1 LWLGFN
7 FIVIFIVSEGIC
19 VKKNPVLPTGNF
31 ISWRFGLLCFAILL
45 SLVLL
50 LGRVGWLQIIS
61 PGPLVQQEDMR
72 SLREEP
78 IVMPRG
84 MIEDRNGDPL
94 AVSVP
99 VEAIWADPKTV
110 IAKGGVQVNDR
121 WQALASALKISLN
134 ALSRRINRD
143 PQGRFIY
150 LARQVDPEKARWI
163 DKLNLPG
170 INLREESR
178 RFYPSGHIASNL
190 LGFTNI
196 DGQGIEGV
204 EKSFNSQLLGKEGKR
219 LVRKDRY
226 GHVVENITEVPGT
239 PAHNIILSI
248 DKRLQTVTEDALS
261 NAVRWNKADSGA
273 SVLINVRTGEI
284 LAMASYPTYN
294 PNNRDG
300 AKLDDFRNRAISDT
314 FEPGS
319 TVKPMVIMTALKAGI
334 VKPDDVIDT
343 HPYVVDGHRIR
354 DVGWYPEL
362 SLTGILQKSSDTGVS
377 HLSLAMPI
385 KDLITTYKAF
395 GFGQSTGLGLTG
407 ESSGYMPNRRFWSQ
421 LDRATFAFGYG
432 MMVTPLQLA
441 HVYATIGSFGISRP
455 LSITRVDPPVVGTR
469 VMPEKIVHE
478 VEHMMESVAL
488 PGGGGIKA
496 AVKNYRVA
504 VKTGTAKKIGPDG
517 KYIDNYIAY
526 TAGVAPASD
535 PRFALVVVINNPS
548 NGQYYGGAVSAPV
561 FSQIMGDVLR
571 LENVEPDGIPA
582 GDPNLIV
589 LGHSDD
595 SHPAL

>member
-1 LWLGFN
+1 
-7 FIVIFIVSEGIC
+7 
-19 VKKNPVLPTGNF
+19 
-31 ISWRFGLLCFAILL
+31 
-45 SLVLL
+45 
-50 LGRVGWLQIIS
+50 
-61 PGPLVQQEDMR
+61 
-72 SLREEP
+72 
-78 IVMPRG
+78 
-84 MIEDRNGDPL
+84 
-94 AVSVP
+94 
-99 VEAIWADPKTV
+99 
-110 IAKGGVQVNDR
+110 
-121 WQALASALKISLN
+121 
-134 ALSRRINRD
+134 
-143 PQGRFIY
+143 
-150 LARQVDPEKARWI
+150 
-163 DKLNLPG
+163 
-170 INLREESR
+170 
-178 RFYPSGHIASNL
+178 
-190 LGFTNI
+190 
-196 DGQGIEGV
+196 
-204 EKSFNSQLLGKEGKR
+204 
-219 LVRKDRY
+219 
-226 GHVVENITEVPGT
+226 
-239 PAHNIILSI
+239 
-248 DKRLQTVTEDALS
+248 
-261 NAVRWNKADSGA
+261 
-273 SVLINVRTGEI
+273 
-284 LAMASYPTYN
+284 
-294 PNNRDG
+294 
-300 AKLDDFRNRAISDT
+300 
-314 FEPGS
+314 
-319 TVKPMVIMTALKAGI
+319 
-334 VKPDDVIDT
+334 VIDT

>member
-1 LWLGFN
+1 M
-7 FIVIFIVSEGIC
+7 
-19 VKKNPVLPTGNF
+19 KKNPVLPTGNF

-61 PGPLVQQEDMR
+61 PEPLVQQEDMR

-134 ALSRRINRD
+134 TLSRRINRD

-273 SVLINVRTGEI
+273 SVLIDVRTGEI

-421 LDRATFAFGYG
+421 LDRATFSFGYG

-526 TAGVAPASD
+526 TAGVAPASN